1 MPKKLDCRLKI
12 NKSKSSCLKNKQD
25 NKKYNKS
32 KKVAKKTTKKVVKKT
47 EKVGKCF
54 ADKVVIK
61 KKY

>member
-32 KKVAKKTTKKVVKKT
+32 KKVAKKTTKKGCKKNR
-47 EKVGKCF
+47 KGRKMFCR
-54 ADKVVIK
+54 
-61 KKY
+61 